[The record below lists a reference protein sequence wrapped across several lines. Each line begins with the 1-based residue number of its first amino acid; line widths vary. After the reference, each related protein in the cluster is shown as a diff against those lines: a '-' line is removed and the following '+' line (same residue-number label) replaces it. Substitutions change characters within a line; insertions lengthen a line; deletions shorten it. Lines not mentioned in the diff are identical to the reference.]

1 MRRGAVEANQF
12 ETHPIWEKPDQ
23 VSSVLATLE
32 PFTSESQVAASE
44 RLRFLI
50 GLLASYKAVDPRLF
64 TLEQLR
70 QADEHWQNAVSYL
83 SNARSNPGQEAQA
96 VVYAE
101 AWLQTAG
108 AWHKPQT
115 ASAKLAQQARLEYE
129 TLIDSYRKSNTALAA
144 KLAEI
149 EEASAKNQTVLE
161 SRVEEL
167 GQALAQAQQSLA
179 NMQTSIASDQAVM
192 QQALTN
198 QAESFRTAQ
207 ESRGTD
213 FTAWLKG
220 QGQEFVELAQ
230 PHLDAIK
237 AAERESVGTLKH
249 IQALGDQTDVAAGQ
263 TTGHILAENFKTSA
277 GDELKSG
284 NQAFWI
290 GIALSV
296 AGVGWLVYVA
306 IVAFWERGEFNW
318 TWLSLKLALSLAL
331 GGVATILIRRGQ
343 HSQATSRA
351 YKRTELELRAI
362 GPYLSDIEDRKVAEE
377 AKVAFLQ
384 RTFGRAWDDHRGS
397 TQADG
402 LDGEHVKRALDA
414 VTSLADKLP
423 KAG

>member
-1 MRRGAVEANQF
+1 MEANEF

-32 PFTSESQVAASE
+32 PFTSQSQVAAGE

-50 GLLASYKAVDPRLF
+50 GLLSSYKAVDSGLF
-64 TLEQLR
+64 NLEQLR
-70 QADEHWQNAVSYL
+70 QADEQWQNAVNYL

-108 AWHKPQT
+108 GWHKPQT
-115 ASAKLAQQARLEYE
+115 ASAKLAQQAKLEYE
-129 TLIDSYRKSNTALAA
+129 TVIDSYRNANSALQK

-149 EEASAKNQTVLE
+149 EETSAKNQTSLE
-161 SRVEEL
+161 GRVEAL
-167 GQALAQAQQSLA
+167 GQVLAQAQQSLTA
-179 NMQTSIASDQAVM
+179 MQSSITSDQAVM

-198 QAESFRTAQ
+198 HAENFRAAQ
-207 ESRGTD
+207 ESRGTE
-213 FTAWLKG
+213 FTTWLKG
-220 QGQEFVELAQ
+220 QGQDFVELAQ
-230 PHLDAIK
+230 PHLDAITT
-237 AAERESVGTLKH
+237 AETKSLGVLKH

-263 TTGHILAENFKTSA
+263 TSGHILAENFKTSSEE
-277 GDELKSG
+277 ELKSG
-284 NQAFWI
+284 NHAFWI

-343 HSQATSRA
+343 HSQTTSRA

-397 TQADG
+397 TQTEGIDG
-402 LDGEHVKRALDA
+402 DHVKRVLEA
-414 VTSLADKLP
+414 VSALADKLP